1 MKKIQVLDRT
11 FRLYMSA
18 EEIDQAVK
26 QVAARI
32 SADYKDK
39 DSKPIVCPVLT
50 GSYMFAADLTRA
62 LDFDAEIAF
71 VRFSSYLGM
80 QTTNHVKRVLGFP
93 DKCKGR
99 DVIIVEDIVDSGISM
114 EYMIGEL
121 QALEPASISICTFF
135 FKPGNFQKNF
145 PIDYI
150 GKEIPNDFIVGYGLD
165 YDGHGRMYPEVYVLD
180 ED

>member
-39 DSKPIVCPVLT
+39 NPILCPVLT

-62 LDFDAEIAF
+62 LDFDADVAF

-80 QTTNHVKRVLGFP
+80 QTTNHVKKILPFP
-93 DKCKGR
+93 EKCKGR

-114 EYMIGEL
+114 EYMVEEL
-121 QALEPASISICTFF
+121 RALEPASIAICTFY

-145 PIDYI
+145 KIDYI

-165 YDGHGRMYPEVYVLD
+165 YDGKGRTYPEVYVLD
-180 ED
+180 EEN